1 MISLLAG
8 SKLGRYQVT
17 DQIGKGAAAYVFRA
31 YDPDLNREV
40 ALKVLPVSRRD
51 EVSFVER
58 FRNEA
63 QAVARLSHPNI
74 MPIFDFGE
82 DKGFAF
88 IVTRYVTGGTLHERM
103 GEKTDLPSVI
113 AYLTPVADALD
124 YAHRQGV
131 VHRDIKPANVLLD
144 EDLTPILADF
154 GIAVVLEA
162 EARLTRDGMIMGTP
176 AYISPEQVM
185 GKAPDPRSDIYSL
198 GVLLYELLLGR
209 PLFKTES
216 QAATLLAHVHE
227 PVDLSED
234 SELGLSP
241 ELKAVLLAALA
252 KDPQDRFQTAG
263 ELSEAL
269 VSVSVRPMLDPPPI
283 EQKSVSPRRLALS
296 LDTPN
301 HGGRDGPNGLGS
313 PDAVTP
319 IRVFLVEDHRVV
331 LEGLQPLLEVDG
343 GVEVVGAART
353 AEEALPQLEALA
365 CDVVVTDISLPGMS
379 GIEAT
384 RQIKGKP
391 GDTKVLILSGH
402 GESYLNDAIRA
413 GADGYL
419 MKSGAG
425 GDKLRTAISDVHAG
439 GSAIDPR
446 LAQSLFRRVADLK
459 TGHPDTVA
467 DRKPS

>member
-1 MISLLAG
+1 M
-8 SKLGRYQVT
+8 
-17 DQIGKGAAAYVFRA
+17 
-31 YDPDLNREV
+31 
-40 ALKVLPVSRRD
+40 
-51 EVSFVER
+51 
-58 FRNEA
+58 
-63 QAVARLSHPNI
+63 
-74 MPIFDFGE
+74 
-82 DKGFAF
+82 
-88 IVTRYVTGGTLHERM
+88 
-103 GEKTDLPSVI
+103 
-113 AYLTPVADALD
+113 
-124 YAHRQGV
+124 
-131 VHRDIKPANVLLD
+131 
-144 EDLTPILADF
+144 
-154 GIAVVLEA
+154 
-162 EARLTRDGMIMGTP
+162 
-176 AYISPEQVM
+176 
-185 GKAPDPRSDIYSL
+185 
-198 GVLLYELLLGR
+198 LYELLLGR

-301 HGGRDGPNGLGS
+301 HGGRDGRMAWVLQMPSHLSGCFS
-313 PDAVTP
+313 WKTIASYW
-319 IRVFLVEDHRVV
+319 RVFS
-331 LEGLQPLLEVDG
+331 PLLEVDG

-467 DRKPS
+467 DRKPFLALESQVLACAADTGLELAAYMPSQRSWTTQVFATRSW